1 MSVSHRYRNLGGSDS
16 SDEPEEKISN
26 EEIED
31 QKLQSFEAGY
41 QAGWDDAVRAQSD
54 QVGRVTAE
62 LGQNLQEMSFTY
74 HEALAKFTAA
84 FEPVMQQILDKLLP
98 ELQRASLGAHI
109 IEQIGMISKEAGGI
123 PVEITVAPANIGK
136 VKEMAGEALSDPFVV
151 KGERSLGEGQ
161 AFVRFGTA
169 ERQIDL
175 DTVISGVST
184 AMSAFFHEI
193 KSEAENG

>member
-1 MSVSHRYRNLGGSDS
+1 MSVSHRYRNLGGSGS
-16 SDEPEEKISN
+16 SDKPKENFSN

-41 QAGWDDAVRAQSD
+41 QAGWDDAARAQSD

-98 ELQRASLGAHI
+98 ELHRASLSAHI
-109 IEQIGMISKEAGGI
+109 IEQIGMLSKEAGGI
-123 PVEITVAPANIGK
+123 PVEITVAPANVDK
-136 VKEMAGEALSDPFVV
+136 VKEMAGAALSDPFVV

-161 AFVRFGTA
+161 AFVRFGSA

-175 DTVISGVST
+175 DTVVSGVST